1 MKDIGDAAK
10 FLHPDCAKEN
20 SKKGGPQQT
29 SLKEILIIKY
39 RNDNRDIKIHGN
51 KFKTNTDA
59 STSNKN
65 VSYERN

>member
-29 SLKEILIIKY
+29 SLKQIQMLQHLTRTFRMKEIEFSKLPQVYIPPTVQLKGM
-39 RNDNRDIKIHGN
+39 KM
-51 KFKTNTDA
+51 
-59 STSNKN
+59 
-65 VSYERN
+65 